1 MTPLMTG
8 SVALVSIIALS
19 GIGVPIG
26 LAIAL
31 TAAVGMWVLS
41 GPAFMLV
48 MVQTV
53 PFNTAAEYAFIVVPM
68 FILMGNIAAQ
78 AGMIEAMFDA
88 ASKWLARVRGG
99 MYISVTLAS
108 AGFAAVSGS
117 TVVNAAVFSR
127 IVLPQ
132 MVRLGY
138 NQAISSGC
146 IAAAGTFAVMIPP
159 SLAFV
164 LYGLMT
170 GESVGKLFM
179 AGIIPGILTAVA
191 YIVLI
196 AVMVRLRPNWAPPPT
211 QGYSMKEKLQSLGP
225 LWSIMTLV
233 AIVLGGIYSGI
244 VPPSAAGAIGA
255 AGAICIALVQRK
267 LTGKGFWE
275 CVTQSAIMAGSL
287 FFIVIS
293 GFLFSRFLVT
303 SGFVQ
308 ELTAVLTSAGIG
320 KWEFLAILVVLYL
333 ILGMF
338 IDGASMAVVTLPF
351 VYPIAMQL
359 GIDSLWLGVL
369 FVKLVEIGAI
379 TPPMGL
385 NLFAVVAASEGR
397 ISVKDVVRGI
407 WPFVLLEMVIL
418 SVLLAFPIL
427 STWLPNT
434 M

>member
-1 MTPLMTG
+1 
-8 SVALVSIIALS
+8 
-19 GIGVPIG
+19 
-26 LAIAL
+26 
-31 TAAVGMWVLS
+31 
-41 GPAFMLV
+41 
-48 MVQTV
+48 
-53 PFNTAAEYAFIVVPM
+53 
-68 FILMGNIAAQ
+68 
-78 AGMIEAMFDA
+78 
-88 ASKWLARVRGG
+88 
-99 MYISVTLAS
+99 
-108 AGFAAVSGS
+108 
-117 TVVNAAVFSR
+117 
-127 IVLPQ
+127 
-132 MVRLGY
+132 
-138 NQAISSGC
+138 
-146 IAAAGTFAVMIPP
+146 
-159 SLAFV
+159 
-164 LYGLMT
+164 
-170 GESVGKLFM
+170 
-179 AGIIPGILTAVA
+179 
-191 YIVLI
+191 
-196 AVMVRLRPNWAPPPT
+196 
-211 QGYSMKEKLQSLGP
+211 
-225 LWSIMTLV
+225 
-233 AIVLGGIYSGI
+233 
-244 VPPSAAGAIGA
+244 
-255 AGAICIALVQRK
+255 VQRK

-308 ELTAVLTSAGIG
+308 ELTAVLTGAGIG